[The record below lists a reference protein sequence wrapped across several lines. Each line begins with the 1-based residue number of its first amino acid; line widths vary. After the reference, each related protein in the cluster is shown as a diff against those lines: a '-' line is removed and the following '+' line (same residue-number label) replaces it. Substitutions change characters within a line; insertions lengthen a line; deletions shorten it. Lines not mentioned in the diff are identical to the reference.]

1 MKIEESYIARRCF
14 LYSMLG
20 GGAGALALGV
30 AVPVVYYAGNIRA
43 EPPPPFLEISK
54 ADYDLPP
61 GKSKLIRYGR
71 IPVLLIRTPE
81 PQSELKAF
89 VATCTHFDCTV
100 GYQEDKNRIFCACHE
115 GYYDTDGNVIA
126 GPPPEPLRPV
136 HYKFHEGTLLIAL
149 EKENLERAS

>member
-1 MKIEESYIARRCF
+1 MKIEESYIARRRF
-14 LYSMLG
+14 LCSMLG
-20 GGAGALALGV
+20 GGAGTLALGV
-30 AVPVVYYAGNIRA
+30 AVPAVYYAGNLRK
-43 EPPPPFLEISK
+43 EPPPPFLKLSK

-71 IPVLLIRTPE
+71 IPVLLIKTPE

-100 GYQEDKNRIFCACHE
+100 GYREDENCIFCACHE

-136 HYKFHEGTLLIAL
+136 YYKFHEGTLVIAL
-149 EKENLERAS
+149 EKENLEKAP